1 MDVDYVKGYSHF
13 ILNSGWDG
21 EKAPPPVTSS
31 AQNLKV
37 AKREKEVSPCLAIE
51 IESPLRAT

>member
-1 MDVDYVKGYSHF
+1 MKGYSHF